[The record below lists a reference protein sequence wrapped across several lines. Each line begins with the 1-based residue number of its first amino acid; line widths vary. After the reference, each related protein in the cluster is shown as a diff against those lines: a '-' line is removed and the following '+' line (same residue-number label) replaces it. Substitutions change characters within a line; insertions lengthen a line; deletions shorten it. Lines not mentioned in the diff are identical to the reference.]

1 MATSAAKHA
10 RRLVSIDQAA
20 RLVDVS
26 PRTIRRR
33 IADGS
38 LTGYRF
44 GPRVIRVDLDEVE
57 SLLTR
62 IPAAGM
68 EQGEIPQKHC
78 NDSPCQLAVWDTELE

>member
-10 RRLVSIDQAA
+10 RHLVSIDQAA

-68 EQGEIPQKHC
+68 ER
-78 NDSPCQLAVWDTELE
+78 

>member
-1 MATSAAKHA
+1 MATSAAKDA

-44 GPRVIRVDLDEVE
+44 GPRVIRVDLDEVDA
-57 SLLTR
+57 LLTR
-62 IPAAGM
+62 IPAAGV
-68 EQGEIPQKHC
+68 ER
-78 NDSPCQLAVWDTELE
+78 

>member
-1 MATSAAKHA
+1 VATSAAKDA

-44 GPRVIRVDLDEVE
+44 GPRVIRVDLDEVDA
-57 SLLTR
+57 LLVR
-62 IPAAGM
+62 IPAAGV
-68 EQGEIPQKHC
+68 ER
-78 NDSPCQLAVWDTELE
+78 

>member
-1 MATSAAKHA
+1 MATSAAKDA

-44 GPRVIRVDLDEVE
+44 GPRVIRVDLDEVDA
-57 SLLTR
+57 LLVR
-62 IPAAGM
+62 IPAAGV
-68 EQGEIPQKHC
+68 ER
-78 NDSPCQLAVWDTELE
+78 

>member
-10 RRLVSIDQAA
+10 RHLVSIDQAA

-26 PRTIRRR
+26 SRTIRRR

-38 LTGYRF
+38 LAGYRF

-68 EQGEIPQKHC
+68 ER
-78 NDSPCQLAVWDTELE
+78 

>member
-1 MATSAAKHA
+1 VATSAAKHA
-10 RRLVSIDQAA
+10 RHLVSIDQAA

-26 PRTIRRR
+26 SRTIRRR

-38 LTGYRF
+38 LAGYRF

-68 EQGEIPQKHC
+68 ER
-78 NDSPCQLAVWDTELE
+78 